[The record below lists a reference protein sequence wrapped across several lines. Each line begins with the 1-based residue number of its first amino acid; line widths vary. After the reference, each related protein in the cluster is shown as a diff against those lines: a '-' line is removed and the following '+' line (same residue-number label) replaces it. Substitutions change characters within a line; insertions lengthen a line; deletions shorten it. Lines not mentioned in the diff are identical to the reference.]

1 MSKLARSNQETMDEI
16 DHQLSDDGDYRHRDN
31 GPTENSRET
40 PPFITALKNGGTKEE
55 AIFALERMWEEQCGL
70 RKILRMCL
78 VDYSHPNFTDR
89 HGMAARIRAVLK

>member
-1 MSKLARSNQETMDEI
+1 MADTRIADA
-16 DHQLSDDGDYRHRDN
+16 
-31 GPTENSRET
+31 
-40 PPFITALKNGGTKEE
+40 PFITALKTGGTKEE

-78 VDYSHPNFTDR
+78 VDYSHPNFKDR